1 MKLIKT
7 ILILLVICTI
17 FGAAMF
23 GIDMYTGPIIEN
35 NKLGAIKDRL
45 NKVMPDAASY
55 EEITDQLNNIPEN
68 VTAVYE
74 ETTGKGYVVL
84 CTAESQYSAS
94 PMDITLGVAA
104 DGKICGIQLDSYTDS
119 VDFRDNDANYLNSY
133 IGKDSALADVGT
145 VSGATFSSSAFKGS
159 VEAAMGVLIEN
170 DLIKAGEKTPEQIL
184 TELIATVYPE
194 MAPEGTLNAEK
205 MTVSGTITTAYK
217 STNNTGYAYIFVGES
232 ESYLVIITPK
242 NTCTVYDVDGK
253 DVTEA
258 NTALVGEA
266 VAHMESSKLEILN
279 AVMPN
284 GSAYKEITATLDGI
298 SKRIIAVYRETSGL
312 GYVLRC
318 QAESDYSSAPME
330 ITIGVDMEGKICG
343 IQIDSYNDTASF
355 DFREKDP
362 NYLPSYIGKD
372 SALADI
378 GIVAGSTFSST
389 AFKNAVSEAMGML
402 IENDLIAAGVKSDA
416 QILEEL
422 IPTVAPGFTKL
433 VEGAASGNIQK
444 ALKAENDTGFAYIM
458 IEGDATYLAV
468 VNATGVCKVY
478 NVEGADVTADHAAL
492 ADEAKA
498 ASAAQISYS
507 DALITKIGNMM
518 DGASD
523 ITALEIDTFNTVV
536 AAVSFKI
543 DGVNYYGFYSRSIGF
558 HQMDVYIVIDENGAI
573 AKIDAKQ
580 FIFDEE
586 YFMSFGGMNVGEYK
600 NGFVGITGET
610 WNGDAA
616 IIATATMTSN
626 AMKESTTD
634 AFASFNSIKGG
645 AK

>member
-7 ILILLVICTI
+7 ILILLVICAV

-23 GIDMYTGPIIEN
+23 GINFYTGPMIEAN
-35 NKLGAIKDRL
+35 NAGAEL
-45 NKVMPDAASY
+45 APLLAVMPEGASFGGDALIYSSADPSASSLTNVPESVLSVY
-55 EEITDQLNNIPEN
+55 KEANGLGYVIRCTATSSYSVSPMEITIGID
-68 VTAVYE
+68 
-74 ETTGKGYVVL
+74 
-84 CTAESQYSAS
+84 AE
-94 PMDITLGVAA
+94 
-104 DGKICGIQLDSYTDS
+104 GKICGIQLDSYTDS
-119 VDFRDNDANYLNSY
+119 VDFRDKDANYLTSY

-170 DLIKAGEKTPEQIL
+170 
-184 TELIATVYPE
+184 
-194 MAPEGTLNAEK
+194 N
-205 MTVSGTITTAYK
+205 
-217 STNNTGYAYIFVGES
+217 
-232 ESYLVIITPK
+232 
-242 NTCTVYDVDGK
+242 
-253 DVTEA
+253 
-258 NTALVGEA
+258 
-266 VAHMESSKLEILN
+266 
-279 AVMPN
+279 
-284 GSAYKEITATLDGI
+284 
-298 SKRIIAVYRETSGL
+298 
-312 GYVLRC
+312 
-318 QAESDYSSAPME
+318 
-330 ITIGVDMEGKICG
+330 
-343 IQIDSYNDTASF
+343 
-355 DFREKDP
+355 
-362 NYLPSYIGKD
+362 
-372 SALADI
+372 
-378 GIVAGSTFSST
+378 
-389 AFKNAVSEAMGML
+389 
-402 IENDLIAAGVKSDA
+402 LIAAGVKSDA

-433 VEGAASGNIQK
+433 VEAAASGNIQK

-458 IEGDATYLAV
+458 TEGDATYLAV

-498 ASAAQISYS
+498 ASAAQVSYS
-507 DALITKIGNMM
+507 DALITKVGNMM

-523 ITALEIDTFNTVV
+523 ITALELDTFNTVV

-543 DGVNYYGFYSRSIGF
+543 GDMTYYGFYSRSIGF

-580 FIFDEE
+580 FIFEEE
-586 YFMSFGGMNVGEYK
+586 YFMSFGGMNVEEYK
-600 NGFVGITGET
+600 GGFVGITGET

-645 AK
+645 EQ